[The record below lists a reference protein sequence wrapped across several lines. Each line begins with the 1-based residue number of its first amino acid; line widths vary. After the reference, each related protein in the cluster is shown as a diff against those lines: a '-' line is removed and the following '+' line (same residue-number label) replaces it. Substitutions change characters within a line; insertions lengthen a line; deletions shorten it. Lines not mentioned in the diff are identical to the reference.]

1 MHKLVKLSLVVFNL
15 PSSILFFLYSVLL
28 VMKGI
33 IDGTFLMI
41 DIERIKD
48 IVQNEV
54 EYCYVIRLYFDA
66 WFWVSIIFLLTI

>member
-1 MHKLVKLSLVVFNL
+1 MQKLVKLSLVVFNI
-15 PSSILFFLYSVLL
+15 PSSVLFFLYSVAL

-48 IVQNEV
+48 IVLNEV
-54 EYCYVIRLYFDA
+54 EYCYVIRLYFDV
-66 WFWVSIIFLLTI
+66 WFWVSMIFFLTI